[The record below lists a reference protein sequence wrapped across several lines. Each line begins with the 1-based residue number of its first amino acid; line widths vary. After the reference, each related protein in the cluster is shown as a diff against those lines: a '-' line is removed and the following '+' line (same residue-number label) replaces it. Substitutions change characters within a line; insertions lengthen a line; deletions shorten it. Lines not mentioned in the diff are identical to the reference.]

1 MYDSDFWFLKIHHRD
16 FCKIEREIFE
26 NHEITK
32 NLQIGPYSR
41 PFFYQIRLDM
51 ANKKYLMGISIGK
64 GRKCMTQIFDF
75 WKFITE
81 IFAKLNERF
90 SKIMKLRKIYKTA
103 HFLGQFS
110 TRYDWLRQIK
120 NISWQSAWK
129 REENVCFR
137 FLIYKISSH
146 WFCQIE
152 WEIFNYHEI
161 MKNCNLVH
169 FLLHF
174 STRYSRIWQI
184 KNILWRSAWKKE
196 ENVCL
201 IFFLFEISS
210 KIFLPN

>member
-1 MYDSDFWFLKIHHRD
+1 MPAPRKRKRNKTYASEFWFLKIHDRD
-16 FCKIEREIFE
+16 FCQTVWEI
-26 NHEITK
+26 
-32 NLQIGPYSR
+32 
-41 PFFYQIRLDM
+41 
-51 ANKKYLMGISIGK
+51 
-64 GRKCMTQIFDF
+64 
-75 WKFITE
+75 
-81 IFAKLNERF
+81 
-90 SKIMKLRKIYKTA
+90 SKIMKLLKTYKTA
-103 HFLGQFS
+103 HFLGHFS

-137 FLIYKISSH
+137 FFIYKISSN

-210 KIFLPN
+210 QRFLPN